1 MAIEFRDV
9 SFAYG
14 SLTVLDHF
22 SLTLPEKGVLCL
34 TGPSGCGKTT
44 LLRLLAGL
52 EKPAAGIIA
61 GWDGRRAAVVF
72 QEDRLLPW
80 MTAED
85 NVAAALPGS
94 QEAARRRAR
103 SCLEAVQLGGQARR
117 LPAELS
123 GGMRRRVAIARALA
137 ADADLL
143 LLDEPF
149 TGLDPHLWAGIAA
162 VLRQAYAGRPILLV
176 THHPAEAEAMGAEIL
191 PLEGPPLRKQ

>member
-9 SFAYG
+9 FFAYG
-14 SLTVLDHF
+14 GLTVLDHF

-52 EKPAAGIIA
+52 EKPAAGVIA
-61 GWDGRRAAVVF
+61 GWAGRRAAVVF

-103 SCLEAVQLGGQARR
+103 SCLEAVQLAGQARM

-123 GGMRRRVAIARALA
+123 GGLA

-162 VLRQAYAGRPILLV
+162 VLRQAYADRPILLV

-191 PLEGPPLRKQ
+191 PLEGPPLRRKQ